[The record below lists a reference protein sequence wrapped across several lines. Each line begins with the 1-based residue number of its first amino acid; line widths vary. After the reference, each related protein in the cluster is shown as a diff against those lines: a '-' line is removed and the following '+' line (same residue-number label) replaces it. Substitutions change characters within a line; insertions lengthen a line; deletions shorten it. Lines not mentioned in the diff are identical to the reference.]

1 MFLKSKERET
11 DCFSFKLVT
20 IEDICKEILILDSS
34 NATQSNDMPK
44 KILKNNSN
52 IFSKNFQAILNN
64 TTKTSTFPKQLKYA
78 DVKIVLKK
86 DSRTGK
92 KNDRPSSTLSNV
104 SKIYERC
111 LNKELEEYFQAELS
125 KYQHGFRKGYSVI
138 NTLVPMIEKWRKS
151 LDKGGAFG
159 ALLTDLP
166 KAFGCLLCDLLITKL
181 HAYGVDIHSLK
192 LLHSHLT
199 KRRQRLKLD
208 VTYSS
213 W

>member
-11 DCFSFKLVT
+11 DCFSFKLLT
-20 IEDICKEILILDSS
+20 IEDICKEILVLDAS
-34 NATQSNDMPK
+34 NAMQSNDMPK
-44 KILKNNSN
+44 NILKNNSN
-52 IFSKNFQAILNN
+52 IFSKFFQAILNN
-64 TTKTSTFPKQLKYA
+64 TTKTSTFPKQLKYP
-78 DVKIVLKK
+78 DVKTVFKK
-86 DSRTGK
+86 DSPTGK
-92 KNDRPSSTLSNV
+92 KNYRPSSILSNV

-111 LNKELEEYFQAELS
+111 LNKELEEYFQAVLS
-125 KYQHGFRKGYSVI
+125 TYQHGFWKGYSVI

-151 LDKGGAFG
+151 LDNGGAFG

-166 KAFGCLLCDLLITKL
+166 HAFGCLLCDLLIAKL
-181 HAYGVDIHSLK
+181 HAYGIDIHSLK
-192 LLHSHLT
+192 LLHSYLT